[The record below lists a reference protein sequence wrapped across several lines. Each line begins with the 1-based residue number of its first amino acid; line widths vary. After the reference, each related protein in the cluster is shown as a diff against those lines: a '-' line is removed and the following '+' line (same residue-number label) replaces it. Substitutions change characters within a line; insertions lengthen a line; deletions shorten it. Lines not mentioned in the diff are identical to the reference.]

1 VGSLKEKKKPK
12 SRVTIYL
19 DTEQWQAFR
28 MACLKEKVSASGKIG
43 ALIAHHTEEKRDGK
57 P

>member
-1 VGSLKEKKKPK
+1 VGNLAEKKKK
-12 SRVTIYL
+12 ARVTIYL

-43 ALIAHHTEEKRDGK
+43 ELIAHQEEKKDGK